1 MDEEEEEVD
10 NDEGGFPELES
21 TGHLMSTEEE
31 IDGHEHGEDRDDDD
45 HGETGEEE
53 LGVEE
58 DGEYEDEE
66 EGEEELIVLDSFWL
80 AEH

>member
-1 MDEEEEEVD
+1 
-10 NDEGGFPELES
+10 
-21 TGHLMSTEEE
+21 MSTEEE